1 MTSQLNSLLRGLLII
16 HLLSFCGSCA
26 ESPNSQ
32 KQNAPREVAALPP
45 QQNAPRE
52 TAALPPPDGWEPYPN
67 PAPGSAALQC
77 ANYSRREWRVTLDGH
92 GVKIDLDT
100 LSNHQEP
107 LPSNIQS
114 RSVAVGTKG
123 TRHIAQADDGS
134 LIGLDVGEFGG
145 GLWWFSSDG
154 QNSRK
159 LSDENVLGFAKT
171 ASGIL
176 AIGGLAHMG
185 SDYGQILRVGAG
197 AGGNRR
203 IETLSN
209 LDAAPMAFV
218 VESPDSILVL
228 TTRELVRVRGDG
240 TLQHLF
246 PVNYAS
252 LYPNSM
258 TLGPAGI
265 LHVGMRHFVTRLTP
279 MGDKYKEEGSGANKI
294 STTIYGGLV
303 ESFSTISCIVR

>member
-1 MTSQLNSLLRGLLII
+1 MTSRLNSPLRGLLII

-32 KQNAPREVAALPP
+32 KQNAPRELAALPP
-45 QQNAPRE
+45 RQNAPRE
-52 TAALPPPDGWEPYPN
+52 AAALLPPGGWELYPN
-67 PAPGSAALQC
+67 PAPGSAALEC
-77 ANYSRREWRVTLDGH
+77 ANYSLREWRVTLDGN
-92 GVKIDLDT
+92 GVKIDPDT
-100 LSNHQEP
+100 LGNHQEP

-114 RSVAVGTKG
+114 KSVVVGTKG
-123 TRHIAQADDGS
+123 TRHIAQVDDGL

-154 QNSRK
+154 KNSKK

-171 ASGIL
+171 SWGIL

-185 SDYGQILRVGAG
+185 SDYGHVLHVGAG
-197 AGGNRR
+197 ADGNRR

-209 LDAAPMAFV
+209 LGAAPRAFV
-218 VESPDSILVL
+218 VESSDSILVL

-240 TLQHLF
+240 AMQHLF
-246 PVNYAS
+246 PVNYES

-279 MGDKYKEEGSGANKI
+279 MGDKYKEEWYVPAGCSR
-294 STTIYGGLV
+294 
-303 ESFSTISCIVR
+303 FSIKDYDCVCQPNRK